1 MSEKR
6 RDSKNR
12 ILRLGEQ
19 QRADGRYLYSTI
31 DPITKKRKFLYSW
44 KLEKNDKLPEGKSFW
59 SVTWQMEY
67 PCQVGI

>member
-31 DPITKKRKFLYSW
+31 DPVTKKSFYTVGNLKRTISYQR
-44 KLEKNDKLPEGKSFW
+44 GKSQ
-59 SVTWQMEY
+59 T
-67 PCQVGI
+67 CH